1 MYRAAEASLSR
12 ILVQT
17 RSPEHPA
24 LLAALRGDY
33 ESFAAAEMPR
43 RRALSYPP
51 HGHHAEISLSG
62 PESEVRRAVES
73 RLRPAL
79 GPGVAATDPMPL
91 TMPGPNGGRTVWRL
105 LLRGRARTDVAAAAA
120 VVAKAAAA
128 TGGKLRARIEMDP
141 EEV

>member
-1 MYRAAEASLSR
+1 MLHLATISVAAP
-12 ILVQT
+12 I
-17 RSPEHPA
+17 
-24 LLAALRGDY
+24 DY

-43 RRALSYPP
+43 RRALGYPP

-79 GPGVAATDPMPL
+79 GSGVTATDPMPL
-91 TMPGPNGGRTVWRL
+91 VAAPGPDGRRNPVWRL
-105 LLRGRARTDVAAAAA
+105 LLRGRSRTDVAAAAA
-120 VVAKAAAA
+120 VVAKVAAG